1 MYKRALAMSG
11 SLLAVGMITAAVAP
25 GAAQA
30 DAAATSSAAH
40 SAPVYLAAKL
50 VGENEVPVKGGPAVG
65 DKNGSAFAV
74 FEINGDQVSYAVK
87 WQGVATPTMFHI
99 HQGKKG
105 KNGDVKI
112 GFFMDGLPKGTT
124 GVSGTVRV
132 TDKALLAGITKNPA
146 NWYANVHTGEF
157 PGGAVRAQ
165 LYRIRPVNLGSVLA
179 IGNGRRLHAKA
190 DGKQEVPAPGQKVGD
205 RNGHAEWLFDIHGGK
220 IDYATLFHG
229 ISAPTMGHIHQGA
242 KGKNGPVAVPL
253 FEAPKGLPKGVDGL
267 AGSVSIK
274 SGTAKGIAKNAK
286 NWYANLHTGEFPGGA
301 VRGQLYSANGGW

>member
-1 MYKRALAMSG
+1 MYKRALALSG
-11 SLLAVGMITAAVAP
+11 SVLAAGMITAAVVP

-30 DAAATSSAAH
+30 DAAATH
-40 SAPVYLAAKL
+40 PAPVYFAAKL
-50 VGENEVPVKGGPAVG
+50 TGTNEVPVKGGPAVG
-65 DKNGSAFAV
+65 DRNGSAFAV
-74 FEINGDQVSYAVK
+74 FEIDGDRVSYAVR
-87 WQGVATPTMFHI
+87 WTGIATPMMFHI

-112 GFFMDGLPKGTT
+112 GFFMDSLPKGTT
-124 GVSGTVRV
+124 GVSGTVKV

-165 LYRIRPVNLGSVLA
+165 LYRIRPVSLGSVLA
-179 IGNGRRLHAKA
+179 IGNGRRLHALG
-190 DGKQEVPAPGQKVGD
+190 DGRQEVPAPGQKVGD
-205 RNGHAEWLFDIHGGK
+205 RNGHAEWLFDVHGGK

-229 ISAPTMGHIHQGA
+229 ISAPTMGHIHSGA

-253 FEAPKGLPKGVDGL
+253 FAAPKGLPKGVEGL
-267 AGSVSIK
+267 AGTVSIK
-274 SGTAKGIAKNAK
+274 SGTAKGISRNAK
-286 NWYANLHTGEFPGGA
+286 NWYANLHTAEFPGGA